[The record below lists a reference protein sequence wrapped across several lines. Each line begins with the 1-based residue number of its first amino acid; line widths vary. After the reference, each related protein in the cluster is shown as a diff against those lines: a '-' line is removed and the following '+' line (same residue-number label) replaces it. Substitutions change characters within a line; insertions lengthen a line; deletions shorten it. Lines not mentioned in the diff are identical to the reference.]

1 MIASE
6 NYASKRILEAQGS
19 ILTNKYAEGYPSKRY
34 YGGCENVDIA
44 ENLAIERAKELF
56 KADYANVQPH
66 SGSSANAAA
75 FLALLEPNDMIL
87 GMSLDHGGHLTH
99 GAKVNFSGRNYKS
112 VQYGLHP
119 ETNDINY
126 EEVRLLAKEHK
137 PKLIIAGFSA
147 FSGIVDWKKFRDIA
161 DETGSLLLVDLSL
174 IHISEPT
181 RPY

>member
-1 MIASE
+1 MLDQLNNKSGFFTDTLAETDAELYASIASELGRQRDEIELIASE
-6 NYASKRILEAQGS
+6 NIVSAAVMEAQGS
-19 ILTNKYAEGYPSKRY
+19 AMTNKYAEGYPSKRY
-34 YGGCENVDIA
+34 YGGCEHVDIA

-126 EEVRLLAKEHK
+126 DEV
-137 PKLIIAGFSA
+137 
-147 FSGIVDWKKFRDIA
+147 
-161 DETGSLLLVDLSL
+161 LSL
-174 IHISEPT
+174 IHI
-181 RPY
+181 